1 MTGCLDGW
9 KNVMMRRTQEPSAAI
24 TAPRLLAEERQAT
37 LQVMVE
43 EDPHRL
49 RRRMLSL
56 GVPFDDADDAAQ
68 SAFLRAWKSVGDVR
82 SGEMGALCSWMDV
95 IARNVAIDVSRRK
108 RRFLTDSAMEDVPD
122 GSDLAQD
129 VMDRQVLAGAL
140 EAIGALP
147 DSLRE
152 AFLMSVVDE
161 RSSVE
166 IAEALGIAPA
176 AARQRIARARKR
188 LETCRESGMSAG
200 A

>member
-1 MTGCLDGW
+1 
-9 KNVMMRRTQEPSAAI
+9 MRGPGKR
-24 TAPRLLAEERQAT
+24 
-37 LQVMVE
+37 
-43 EDPHRL
+43 
-49 RRRMLSL
+49 
-56 GVPFDDADDAAQ
+56 
-68 SAFLRAWKSVGDVR
+68 
-82 SGEMGALCSWMDV
+82 GALCSWMDV

-108 RRFLTDSAMEDVPD
+108 RCFLTDPAMEDVPD

-176 AARQRIARARKR
+176 TARQRIARARKR